1 MIGAEVVALVVVR
14 DGELPAGADETTAEC
29 AGAVLLTGTGTG
41 EAARSLTAARQVWCL
56 ELGGT
61 GPHAV
66 AAAVRPLLAEVP
78 VVVLPASPDGRDL
91 APHLALAWD
100 RPLLAGAVRC
110 TREEAVLPRLDD
122 RVELR
127 AEFTGPVV
135 VTLRTGVRGTPPPVP
150 PPHPTDL
157 TRSGAVDPGAGA
169 PATRPAGGRG
179 PPPPPR
185 PGGPAPGL
193 STQVRGTFIRAS
205 RMKVPRT
212 HHPSGGWTRR
222 WWRCS
227 ARSRGAPSSPSRGGS
242 WPPGP
247 GRCRPVR
254 TAGR

>member
-1 MIGAEVVALVVVR
+1 MIGAAVVALVVVR

-29 AGAVLLTGTGTG
+29 SGAVLLTGTGTG

-110 TREEAVLPRLDD
+110 TREEAVLTRLDD

-135 VTLRTGVRGTPPPVP
+135 VTLRPGVRGTPPPVP

-157 TRSGAVDPGAGA
+157 TRPSAVEPGEEHLHPTKPDEGA
-169 PATRPAGGRG
+169 PHSPPIRG
-179 PPPPPR
+179 W
-185 PGGPAPGL
+185 
-193 STQVRGTFIRAS
+193 
-205 RMKVPRT
+205 M
-212 HHPSGGWTRR
+212 RR

-227 ARSRGAPSSPSRGGS
+227 TRSRGAPSSPSRGGS

-254 TAGR
+254 TVGR